1 MNLQHIL
8 LRENSKTPKATC
20 DMIPST
26 LPSEKAKTT
35 RTKTKNK
42 IPQISDYQGLEVR
55 REVDYGGARGNKG
68 GDGS

>member
-1 MNLQHIL
+1 
-8 LRENSKTPKATC
+8 
-20 DMIPST
+20 MIPST